1 MKKQV
6 SDTFSIRNTMI
17 RNRICV
23 PPMVVYN
30 WSDGSGYVD
39 DKHVEHYRQLAHG
52 GAGLIIQEATCVT
65 AEGQLAQTQLGIWED
80 GQIAG
85 LRRITQAV
93 HAEGCPIF
101 VQIHHAGIVGI
112 AEHALCP
119 SAYQLG
125 DKTGAEMSVEQ
136 IHAIQQ
142 AFIRAA
148 QRAYQ
153 AGYDGVEPH
162 GCHRYLM
169 CQFLNR
175 RVNTRADVYGE
186 HPEQF
191 VLEILE
197 GIRKTVP
204 EDFVVGIR
212 LGAFE
217 PTLEDGIRHA
227 KILEQHGIDF
237 LDISY
242 GFTEEQETEKPAG
255 FPYKDIVYAAGE
267 IKKQVSV
274 PVFAVNGIRTPEDA
288 RGALELTQVDMI
300 DVGRGSLANPNWA
313 ADALAGRETDT
324 CLDCSVCQWRIDPAR
339 CAGRLLH
346 EKRQK

>member
-1 MKKQV
+1 M
-6 SDTFSIRNTMI
+6 
-17 RNRICV
+17 
-23 PPMVVYN
+23 
-30 WSDGSGYVD
+30 
-39 DKHVEHYRQLAHG
+39 
-52 GAGLIIQEATCVT
+52 
-65 AEGQLAQTQLGIWED
+65 
-80 GQIAG
+80 
-85 LRRITQAV
+85 
-93 HAEGCPIF
+93 
-101 VQIHHAGIVGI
+101 
-112 AEHALCP
+112 
-119 SAYQLG
+119 
-125 DKTGAEMSVEQ
+125 
-136 IHAIQQ
+136 
-142 AFIRAA
+142 
-148 QRAYQ
+148 
-153 AGYDGVEPH
+153 
-162 GCHRYLM
+162 
-169 CQFLNR
+169 
-175 RVNTRADVYGE
+175 
-186 HPEQF
+186 
-191 VLEILE
+191 LEILE

-300 DVGRGSLANPNWA
+300 DVGRGSLANSNWA